1 MTAVDARPAA
11 RPARFRARVGLRTV
25 FFGLLVVVL
34 AGYLQLALGMEWRTA
49 AGRIGPG
56 FFPRVIGV
64 LGLVLA
70 LVAVVR
76 SMRAEPEAVGDL
88 PGEESGDLPGEE
100 SGDLPGEE
108 SGDLPG
114 EESGEADL
122 GRHPGTLAIV
132 VAASAAFAATFVLL
146 GAVIAGAAFLF
157 GCLWLL
163 NRPRPALN
171 TALSLGIAVGLY
183 LLFETLLDA
192 GLPAGV
198 LPLP

>member
-1 MTAVDARPAA
+1 MTAVDAGPAA
-11 RPARFRARVGLRTV
+11 RPARFRARVGVRTV

-56 FFPRVIGV
+56 FFPCVIGV
-64 LGLVLA
+64 IGLVLA

-76 SMRAEPEAVGDL
+76 SLRAEPEADGDL
-88 PGEESGDLPGEE
+88 
-100 SGDLPGEE
+100 
-108 SGDLPG
+108 GDLPG

-132 VAASAAFAATFVLL
+132 VAASVAFAATFVLL

-183 LLFETLLDA
+183 LLLETLLDA

>member
-1 MTAVDARPAA
+1 VTAVDARPEA
-11 RPARFRARVGLRTV
+11 RPARFRARVGVRTV

-70 LVAVVR
+70 LVALVR
-76 SMRAEPEAVGDL
+76 SLRAEPEADGDL
-88 PGEESGDLPGEE
+88 PR
-100 SGDLPGEE
+100 
-108 SGDLPG
+108 

-122 GRHPGTLAIV
+122 GRHPATLAIV
-132 VAASAAFAATFVLL
+132 VAASVAFAATFVLL

-171 TALSLGIAVGLY
+171 TALSLGIAIGLY

-192 GLPAGV
+192 GLPAGI

>member
-1 MTAVDARPAA
+1 VTAVEAPTATRL
-11 RPARFRARVGLRTV
+11 RARVGVRTV
-25 FFGLLVVVL
+25 FFGLLVVLL

-70 LVAVVR
+70 LVALVR
-76 SMRAEPEAVGDL
+76 SLR
-88 PGEESGDLPGEE
+88 PGCHDEVAD
-100 SGDLPGEE
+100 D
-108 SGDLPG
+108 DI
-114 EESGEADL
+114 GEADL
-122 GRHPGTLAIV
+122 GRHPRILAIV
-132 VAASAAFAATFVLL
+132 VAASAAFVAAFVVL
-146 GAVIAGAAFLF
+146 GAVIAGALFLF

-163 NRPRPALN
+163 DRTRPVFNA
-171 TALSLGIAVGLY
+171 AVSVGVAVGLY

-198 LPLP
+198 LPL